1 VAARLVLAGV
11 ELHALH
17 VEGPPLRSS
26 RHSRCG
32 KANSPSAAEERW
44 NCVSILLQPAIAQFV
59 HVVAMAPTATPAA
72 TATATISSAP
82 PATPSS
88 GGSILDSIK
97 PLVTIVVFFAVA
109 FAIILW
115 LALIY
120 WTWRD
125 VRSRTQD
132 SILQITATVLVAVFN
147 IGGLFIYLIVRPR
160 QTLAELYERQ
170 LEEESLLAEMTER
183 QTCPTC
189 HYRVEHD
196 FQACPSCGTKLRR
209 PCPRCEHLLELKW
222 NVCPYCG
229 YGGGAMDSRAPSRQ
243 GARVER

>member
-1 VAARLVLAGV
+1 M
-11 ELHALH
+11 
-17 VEGPPLRSS
+17 
-26 RHSRCG
+26 
-32 KANSPSAAEERW
+32 
-44 NCVSILLQPAIAQFV
+44 SILLQPAISQLA
-59 HVVAMAPTATPAA
+59 HMIAATPTVVA
-72 TATATISSAP
+72 TATTSASATVPS
-82 PATPSS
+82 TPSTGS
-88 GGSILDSIK
+88 SSILDSIQ
-97 PLVTIVVFFAVA
+97 PLITLVVFFLVA
-109 FAIILW
+109 FVIIFW
-115 LALIY
+115 VALVY

-132 SILQITATVLVAVFN
+132 SILQIAATILVAVFN
-147 IGGLFIYLIVRPR
+147 LGGLFIYLIVRPR

-229 YGGGAMDSRAPSRQ
+229 YGGGSMDGGTRSRQ
-243 GARVER
+243 PARAER

>member
-1 VAARLVLAGV
+1 
-11 ELHALH
+11 
-17 VEGPPLRSS
+17 
-26 RHSRCG
+26 
-32 KANSPSAAEERW
+32 
-44 NCVSILLQPAIAQFV
+44 VSMLLQPAISHIA
-59 HVVAMAPTATPAA
+59 HLVAATPTVTPNA
-72 TATATISSAP
+72 TATGSASASV
-82 PATPSS
+82 PATPS
-88 GGSILDSIK
+88 GTGSILDNIK
-97 PLVTIVVFFAVA
+97 PLLTIVVFFAVA
-109 FAIILW
+109 FAVIFW
-115 LALIY
+115 VALIY

-132 SILQITATVLVAVFN
+132 TILQMTATILVAVFN
-147 IGGLFIYLIVRPR
+147 LGGLFIYMIVRPR

-222 NVCPYCG
+222 NVCPFCG
-229 YGGGAMDSRAPSRQ
+229 YGGGGMDGGGRTATRQPARA
-243 GARVER
+243 ER

>member
-1 VAARLVLAGV
+1 M
-11 ELHALH
+11 
-17 VEGPPLRSS
+17 
-26 RHSRCG
+26 
-32 KANSPSAAEERW
+32 
-44 NCVSILLQPAIAQFV
+44 SILLQPAIQQV
-59 HVVAMAPTATPAA
+59 THVLIVTASTATPAA
-72 TATATISSAP
+72 TATPAVSSSV
-82 PATPSS
+82 PATTSS
-88 GGSILDSIK
+88 TGGSLLDSLK
-97 PLVTIVVFFAVA
+97 PLITLVVFFAVA
-109 FAIILW
+109 FAIIFW

-125 VRSRTQD
+125 VRARTQD
-132 SILQITATVLVAVFN
+132 SILQITATILVAVFN
-147 IGGLFIYLIVRPR
+147 LGGLFIYLIVRPR

-222 NVCPYCG
+222 NVCPFCG
-229 YGGGAMDSRAPSRQ
+229 YGGGAMDSSRSPSRQ
-243 GARVER
+243 GARAER

>member
-1 VAARLVLAGV
+1 M
-11 ELHALH
+11 
-17 VEGPPLRSS
+17 
-26 RHSRCG
+26 
-32 KANSPSAAEERW
+32 
-44 NCVSILLQPAIAQFV
+44 LLQPAISHFG
-59 HVVAMAPTATPAA
+59 HLVAMAPTVTPSA
-72 TATATISSAP
+72 TATASVSAGVP
-82 PATPSS
+82 STPSTGS
-88 GGSILDSIK
+88 GSILDNIK
-97 PLVTIVVFFAVA
+97 PLLTIVVFFAVA
-109 FAIILW
+109 FAVIFW
-115 LALIY
+115 VALIY

-132 SILQITATVLVAVFN
+132 TILQITATVLVAVFN
-147 IGGLFIYLIVRPR
+147 LGGLFIYMIVRPR

-229 YGGGAMDSRAPSRQ
+229 YGGGGMDGGGRTASRQ
-243 GARVER
+243 PARAER

>member
-1 VAARLVLAGV
+1 M
-11 ELHALH
+11 
-17 VEGPPLRSS
+17 
-26 RHSRCG
+26 
-32 KANSPSAAEERW
+32 
-44 NCVSILLQPAIAQFV
+44 SILLQPAISQFA
-59 HVVAMAPTATPAA
+59 HIVAATPTVVA
-72 TATATISSAP
+72 TATVSTSVPS
-82 PATPSS
+82 TPSS
-88 GGSILDSIK
+88 SGSILDNIK
-97 PLVTIVVFFAVA
+97 PLVTLVVFFAVA
-109 FAIILW
+109 FLIIFW
-115 LALIY
+115 VALVY

-132 SILQITATVLVAVFN
+132 SILQLAATILVAVFN
-147 IGGLFIYLIVRPR
+147 LGGLFIYLIVRPR

-229 YGGGAMDSRAPSRQ
+229 YGGGSMDGGTRSRQ
-243 GARVER
+243 PARAER

>member
-1 VAARLVLAGV
+1 
-11 ELHALH
+11 
-17 VEGPPLRSS
+17 
-26 RHSRCG
+26 
-32 KANSPSAAEERW
+32 
-44 NCVSILLQPAIAQFV
+44 VSILLQPAISQFA
-59 HVVAMAPTATPAA
+59 HIVAATPTVVA
-72 TATATISSAP
+72 TATVSTSVPS
-82 PATPSS
+82 TPSS
-88 GGSILDSIK
+88 SGSILDNIK
-97 PLVTIVVFFAVA
+97 PLVTLVVFFAVA
-109 FAIILW
+109 FLIIFW
-115 LALIY
+115 VALVY

-132 SILQITATVLVAVFN
+132 SILQLAATILVAVFN
-147 IGGLFIYLIVRPR
+147 LGGLFIYLIVRPR

-229 YGGGAMDSRAPSRQ
+229 YGGGSMDGGTRSRQ
-243 GARVER
+243 PARAER

>member
-1 VAARLVLAGV
+1 
-11 ELHALH
+11 
-17 VEGPPLRSS
+17 
-26 RHSRCG
+26 
-32 KANSPSAAEERW
+32 
-44 NCVSILLQPAIAQFV
+44 VSILLQPAIQQFA

-72 TATATISSAP
+72 TATTSVSSAVP
-82 PATPSS
+82 PTPSS

-97 PLVTIVVFFAVA
+97 PLLTIVVFFAVA
-109 FAIILW
+109 FAVILW

-132 SILQITATVLVAVFN
+132 SILQITATILVAVFN
-147 IGGLFIYLIVRPR
+147 LGGLFIYLIVRPR

>member
-1 VAARLVLAGV
+1 M
-11 ELHALH
+11 
-17 VEGPPLRSS
+17 
-26 RHSRCG
+26 
-32 KANSPSAAEERW
+32 
-44 NCVSILLQPAIAQFV
+44 SILLQPAIHHVAQ
-59 HVVAMAPTATPAA
+59 AIAAASPTASASA
-72 TATATISSAP
+72 TTAPVSSVP
-82 PATPSS
+82 PTQASS
-88 GGSILDSIK
+88 GSALDSIK
-97 PLVTIVVFFAVA
+97 PLLTVVVFFAVA
-109 FAIILW
+109 FSVIFW
-115 LALIY
+115 VALVY

-132 SILQITATVLVAVFN
+132 TILQITATILVAVFN
-147 IGGLFIYLIVRPR
+147 LGGLFIYLIVRPR

-189 HYRVEHD
+189 HYRVEPD

-229 YGGGAMDSRAPSRQ
+229 YGGGAMDGGSRAPSRQ
-243 GARVER
+243 PARAER